1 MSKNESPDP
10 ASPVT
15 EVPVVYRGEPGE
27 RRAKR
32 SGGATSRRIEG
43 KPRARMLKVGGRM
56 AKIHGCAFGI
66 DNLLEKSGSAK
77 ASLYSIYK
85 SKDGLLAAIC
95 TEERVEYQRYLL
107 NIDHF
112 QKNPQAII
120 KEHNESMLEFFGSE
134 ESLIGVSLQVLL
146 TAPAGVS
153 RGGLPKATSAA
164 ALTLESFP
172 RYLRDRLDSILD
184 FHMSDTFEAVTQE
197 YFKALLLA
205 AVTPRLFPKEKPEK
219 QAALLSAI
227 NTLADQISSRE
238 YAAAET
244 VSVRN
249 STSG

>member
-10 ASPVT
+10 ASPVP
-15 EVPVVYRGEPGE
+15 EVPVVFHGEPGE
-27 RRAKR
+27 GRSERR
-32 SGGATSRRIEG
+32 SGATNRRMGG

-95 TEERVEYQRYLL
+95 TEERAEYQRYLL

-112 QKNPQAII
+112 QKKPQAII
-120 KEHNESMLEFFGSE
+120 KEHTESMLEFFGSE
-134 ESLIGVSLQVLL
+134 ESLIGVSLQLLL

-172 RYLRDRLDSILD
+172 RYLRDRLDNVLD

-205 AVTPRLFPKEKPEK
+205 AVTPRLFANEKPEK
-219 QAALLSAI
+219 QAALLSVI
-227 NTLADQISSRE
+227 DTLAAQISLRE
-238 YAAAET
+238 YAAA
-244 VSVRN
+244 SVARIY
-249 STSG
+249 TTE